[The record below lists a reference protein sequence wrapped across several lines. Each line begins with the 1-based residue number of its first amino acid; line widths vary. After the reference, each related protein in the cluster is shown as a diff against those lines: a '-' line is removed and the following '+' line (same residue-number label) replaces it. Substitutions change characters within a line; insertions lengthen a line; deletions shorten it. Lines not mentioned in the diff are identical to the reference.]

1 MKKIKSKLTLIFLV
15 IIVINFTMLVTNAFR
30 FPEKYIPANKYHLR
44 NDLLRQ
50 DAKAIEYYQRTY
62 LDKGVELFDDVA
74 LDNAEIE
81 PQTKENVQIKVN
93 TPKEEKAV
101 YMGDFVATAY
111 CVCYKCCG
119 KTPQHPAYG
128 ITASG
133 KRATPG
139 RTVAVDPNVIPLG
152 STVIV
157 NGTEFYVAE
166 DTGKAIKGNRLDIC
180 FSTHEEAL
188 QFGRRCVE
196 VEVIF

>member
-1 MKKIKSKLTLIFLV
+1 LVVIVILFTILV
-15 IIVINFTMLVTNAFR
+15 IDVFS
-30 FPEKYIPANKYHLR
+30 FPEKYITTAKYHLH

-50 DAKAIEYYQRTY
+50 DAEAIEYYKTAY
-62 LDKGVELFDDVA
+62 LEKGVELFDDIDIDNSKMVA
-74 LDNAEIE
+74 
-81 PQTKENVQIKVN
+81 QTKEDVQVKIN
-93 TPKEEKAV
+93 TPKEIKTV

-111 CVCYKCCG
+111 CVCIKCCG

-180 FSTHEEAL
+180 FSTHESAL
-188 QFGRRCVE
+188 QFGRQIVE

>member
-1 MKKIKSKLTLIFLV
+1 MKKLNFKLLLIFLV
-15 IIVINFTMLVTNAFR
+15 IIVINFTMFGNYSCNC
-30 FPEKYIPANKYHLR
+30 PEI
-44 NDLLRQ
+44 
-50 DAKAIEYYQRTY
+50 KAS
-62 LDKGVELFDDVA
+62 VS
-74 LDNAEIE
+74 DNVKIIGE
-81 PQTKENVQIKVN
+81 PKEDVQIKVN

-111 CVCYKCCG
+111 CICYKCCG

-128 ITASG
+128 VTASG

-139 RTVAVDPNVIPLG
+139 RTVAVDPNVVPLG

-157 NGTEFYVAE
+157 NGKEFYVAE

-180 FSTHEEAL
+180 FSTHESAL
-188 QFGRRCVE
+188 QFGRQIVE

>member
-1 MKKIKSKLTLIFLV
+1 MKNLNFKLLLIFLV
-15 IIVINFTMLVTNAFR
+15 IIVINFTILANDF
-30 FPEKYIPANKYHLR
+30 FDYPEKYIPKAKYHLH

-50 DAKAIEYYQRTY
+50 DAEAMEYYKRAY
-62 LDKGVELFDDVA
+62 VEKGVELFDDIA
-74 LDNAEIE
+74 LDNAEIK
-81 PQTKENVQIKVN
+81 PQTEEKVQVKVN

-101 YMGDFVATAY
+101 YMGEFVAVAY
-111 CVCYKCCG
+111 DLCYDCCG
-119 KTPQHPAYG
+119 KTPEHPAYG

-157 NGTEFYVAE
+157 NGTEYIAE

-188 QFGRRCVE
+188 QFGRQIVE

>member
-1 MKKIKSKLTLIFLV
+1 MAKKLQKLNFKLLLIFLV
-15 IIVINFTMLVTNAFR
+15 IIVINFTIFGNYSCNC
-30 FPEKYIPANKYHLR
+30 PEIKAN
-44 NDLLRQ
+44 
-50 DAKAIEYYQRTY
+50 
-62 LDKGVELFDDVA
+62 VPDDVK
-74 LDNAEIE
+74 ITVE
-81 PQTKENVQIKVN
+81 PKEDVQAKVN
-93 TPKEEKAV
+93 TPKEIKTV

-111 CVCYKCCG
+111 CICYKCCG

-157 NGTEFYVAE
+157 NGTEYIAE
-166 DTGKAIKGNRLDIC
+166 DTGKAIKGNRVDIC
-180 FSTHEEAL
+180 FASHEEAL
-188 QFGRRCVE
+188 QFGRQIVE